1 MKKHINIILLILAIS
16 LGLFSC
22 SQSKIK
28 ENKAKKLALKELKTQ
43 MNDWQSYESVS
54 WGKLDTMCNQPPLSN
69 KFFFSYLKKD
79 FSYKFD
85 SLALADSLK
94 KIPQTDKRYN
104 IINDS
109 INHIK
114 MLLSKNDKS
123 GWSYL
128 YKNYLVGYRIEHTFR
143 GNNGYGGKVINKV
156 EFFFDKDLTKV
167 IKIDDPNNPD
177 EEDGKFIY
185 H

>member
-43 MNDWQSYESVS
+43 MNDWKSYESVS

-69 KFFFSYLKKD
+69 NFFFSYLKKD

-109 INHIK
+109 INQ
-114 MLLSKNDKS
+114 LNSS
-123 GWSYL
+123 
-128 YKNYLVGYRIEHTFR
+128 V
-143 GNNGYGGKVINKV
+143 
-156 EFFFDKDLTKV
+156 
-167 IKIDDPNNPD
+167 
-177 EEDGKFIY
+177 
-185 H
+185 